1 MRSPVQ
7 GAATRRLPRNAGM
20 TLIEILVAVSLLGLL
35 SVGIVTSLEVG
46 ANSWQRARTS
56 LTLDRRIATANSIL
70 HSGISGIAPLLAQV
84 PPDRRMEVQSLT
96 FFQGEPQSMRFVS
109 SYSVTEGRRG
119 GLQIV
124 ELQIVNSDRGRRV
137 LLNQMPY
144 RGPLS
149 IGTLVAGFV
158 RDEAFPFGRVIF
170 QPIQPRATSLII
182 LDELQECRFAYLKP
196 PGHYLGPSVWV
207 DYWDE
212 LRRLPLAVAIRLTP
226 QGGNERLLPVS
237 IVAAI
242 PAQGAYR

>member
-1 MRSPVQ
+1 MRPPVPRT
-7 GAATRRLPRNAGM
+7 GARRLPRNAGM

-70 HSGISGIAPLLAQV
+70 HSGISGIAPVLAQV
-84 PPDRRMEVQSLT
+84 PPERRTGLQSLA

-109 SYSVTEGRRG
+109 SYSVTEGQRG

-124 ELQIVNSDRGRRV
+124 ELQIVNSERGRRV

-149 IGTLVAGFV
+149 IGALVAGFV
-158 RDEAFPFGRVIF
+158 RDANFPRGRVIF

-182 LDELQECRFAYLKP
+182 LDELQECQFAYLKP
-196 PGHYLGPSVWV
+196 PVNYLGPSAWI

-212 LRRLPLAVAIRLTP
+212 IRMLPVAVAIRLTP
-226 QGGNERLLPVS
+226 RDGDGRLLPVS

-242 PAQGAYR
+242 PAQGAFR

>member
-1 MRSPVQ
+1 MRLPTQRS
-7 GAATRRLPRNAGM
+7 GTRRLSHNAGM

-56 LTLDRRIATANSIL
+56 LTLDRRIATANAIL
-70 HSGISGIAPLLAQV
+70 HSGISGIAPVLAEV
-84 PPDRRMEVQSLT
+84 PPDRHTGLQNLI

-124 ELQIVNSDRGRRV
+124 ELQIVDSERGRRV

-149 IGTLVAGFV
+149 VGMLVAGFV
-158 RDEAFPFGRVIF
+158 RDENFPRGRVIF

-182 LDELQECRFAYLKP
+182 LDELQDCQFVYLKP
-196 PGHYLGPSVWV
+196 PGQYMGPSVWI

-212 LRRLPLAVAIRLTP
+212 TYMLPVAVAIRLTP
-226 QGGNERLLPVS
+226 QGGSERLLPVS

-242 PAQGAYR
+242 PAQGAFR

>member
-1 MRSPVQ
+1 
-7 GAATRRLPRNAGM
+7 M
-20 TLIEILVAVSLLGLL
+20 TLIEILVAVSLMGLL

-46 ANSWQRARTS
+46 ANSWQRARSS
-56 LTLDRRIATANSIL
+56 LSLDRRIATANSIL
-70 HSGISGIAPLLAQV
+70 HSGISGIAPVLAQV
-84 PPDRRMEVQSLT
+84 PPGRRMEVQSLT

-124 ELQIVNSDRGRRV
+124 ELEIVNSERGRRV

-149 IGTLVAGFV
+149 AGVLVAGFV
-158 RDEAFPFGRVIF
+158 RDANFPRGRVIF
-170 QPIQPRATSLII
+170 EPIRPRATSLII
-182 LDELQECRFAYLKP
+182 LDELQECRFAYLKA
-196 PGHYLGPSVWV
+196 PGHYLGSSAWI

-212 LRRLPLAVAIRLTP
+212 VNMLPVAVAIRLTP
-226 QGGNERLLPVS
+226 QSGNDRLLPVS

-242 PAQGAYR
+242 PAQGAFR